1 MYMINNPN
9 YKYASRRSATLG
21 LNGTVATSNPLA
33 ANAGLDMLKKGGNAV
48 DAAVC
53 AVSVLNVV
61 EPMSTGVGGDVFAL
75 VYDSKTKKI
84 EALNGSGKS
93 SMRTDIDDLRNMG
106 MDSIPLEGPYSGLAV
121 SVPGCVDAWDQ
132 LLKKFGVFSLD
143 TVLVPAIDYSQNG
156 FGVSEITAN
165 NWKLAEKKLSI
176 NERCEFLP
184 NDRAPDFGEKV
195 VLPDLNRTLK
205 GISENGRS
213 YIYEG
218 VIPEKISEYVQKFNG
233 WLCEEDF
240 SLHSSSW
247 VKPISSN
254 YRGYDVWECPPNGQG
269 IAALI
274 ALNIVENID
283 LVNSEI
289 EPVLQLHYK
298 IEAMKIAFQDALWY
312 VADPEKVDIPIQELL
327 SKSYAKKRF
336 NEIKEDS
343 ACREYKR
350 GNFNQH
356 GDTVYVSVIDG
367 NGNACSLINSLYQ
380 GFGTGLVVP
389 ETGIALQNR
398 GALFSTNRDHPNFL
412 EPNKRPYNTIIPCM
426 ITRNSNLVSSLGVMG
441 GFQQPQGHLQ
451 VISNMI
457 DFGMN
462 PQEALDSER
471 FSVSIEND
479 TLFVENSFNP
489 DVIAAL
495 KLKGHSVSINS
506 GFDRGLFG
514 GGQII
519 VRDNEQGVLFGG
531 SDPRKD
537 GLSVS
542 F

>member
-1 MYMINNPN
+1 MINNPN

-343 ACREYKR
+343 SSREYKR
-350 GNFNQH
+350 GNFIQH

-398 GALFSTNRDHPNFL
+398 GALFSTNREHPNFL

-426 ITRNSNLVSSLGVMG
+426 ITKNSNLVSSLGVMG

-451 VISNMI
+451 VISNLI

-489 DVIAAL
+489 DVVAAL

-519 VRDNEQGVLFGG
+519 VRDNDEGVLFGG

>member
-312 VADPEKVDIPIQELL
+312 VADPEKVNIPIQELL

-343 ACREYKR
+343 TCREYKR

-426 ITRNSNLVSSLGVMG
+426 ITKNSNLVSSLGVMG

-489 DVIAAL
+489 DVVAAL

-519 VRDNEQGVLFGG
+519 VRDNDEGVLFGG

>member
-1 MYMINNPN
+1 MINNPN
-9 YKYASRRSATLG
+9 YKYDSRRSATLG

-53 AVSVLNVV
+53 AASVLNVV

-75 VYDSKTKKI
+75 IYDSKTKKI
-84 EALNGSGKS
+84 EALNGSGRS

-106 MDSIPLEGPYSGLAV
+106 MDSIPLEGPYSGMAV

-132 LLKKFGVFSLD
+132 LQKKFGAFSLD

-156 FGVSEITAN
+156 FCVSEITAN
-165 NWKLAEKKLSI
+165 SWKLAGKKLSI
-176 NERCEFLP
+176 NKRCEFLP
-184 NDRAPDFGEKV
+184 NGRTPDFGEKV

-218 VIPEKISEYVQKFNG
+218 VLPEKISEYVQKFNG

-247 VKPISSN
+247 VRPISSN

-283 LVNSEI
+283 LVNSDI
-289 EPVLQLHYK
+289 DHVLQLHYK

-312 VADPEKVDIPIQELL
+312 VADPEKVDIPVQELL

-343 ACREYKR
+343 VCRVYNR
-350 GNFNQH
+350 GKFNQH

-398 GALFSTNRDHPNFL
+398 GSLFSTKPEHPNFL

-426 ITRNSNLVSSLGVMG
+426 ITKNSNLVSSLGVMG

-462 PQEALDSER
+462 PQEALDSGR

-479 TLFVENSFNP
+479 TVFAEDSLNP

-495 KLKGHSVSINS
+495 KLKGHSISVIS
-506 GFDRGLFG
+506 GIDRGLFG

-519 VRDNEQGVLFGG
+519 VRDNEEGVLFGG

>member
-1 MYMINNPN
+1 MINNPN
-9 YKYASRRSATLG
+9 FKYASRRSVTLG

-75 VYDSKTKKI
+75 VYDSKTQKI

-93 SMRTDIDDLRNMG
+93 SIRTNIDDLKNLG
-106 MDSIPLEGPYSGLAV
+106 VDSIPLEGPYSGVAV

-132 LLKKFGVFSLD
+132 LQKKFGVFSLD

-165 NWKLAEKKLSI
+165 YWKNSEKKLSI
-176 NERCEFLP
+176 NGRCELLP
-184 NDRAPDFGEKV
+184 NGRAPHFGEKV
-195 VLPDLNRTLK
+195 VLPDLNKTLK
-205 GISENGRS
+205 GISENGKS

-218 VIPEKISEYVQKFNG
+218 MIPEKISEYVRKFNG

-247 VKPISSN
+247 VRPISSN

-283 LVNSEI
+283 LANSDI
-289 EPVLQLHYK
+289 DHVLKLHYK

-312 VADPEKVDIPIQELL
+312 VADPEKENIPIQELL

-343 ACREYKR
+343 SSSEYKR
-350 GNFNQH
+350 GNFKQH

-367 NGNACSLINSLYQ
+367 KGNACSLINSLYQ
-380 GFGTGLVVP
+380 SFGTGLVVP
-389 ETGIALQNR
+389 ETGIALHNR
-398 GALFSTNRDHPNFL
+398 GALFSTNPEHPNFL

-426 ITRNSNLVSSLGVMG
+426 ITKNSNLVSSLGVMG

-451 VISNMI
+451 VISNLI
-457 DFGMN
+457 DLGMN

-479 TLFVENSFNP
+479 TVFAEDSFNP

-495 KLKGHSVSINS
+495 KLKGHSISINS

-531 SDPRKD
+531 ADPRKD
-537 GLSVS
+537 GVSVS

>member
-1 MYMINNPN
+1 MIQNPN
-9 YKYASRRSATLG
+9 YKFASRRSATLG

-33 ANAGLDMLKKGGNAV
+33 ANAGLDILKKGGHAV

-53 AVSVLNVV
+53 AASVLNVV

-75 VYDSKTKKI
+75 VYDSTTKRV

-93 SMRTDIDDLRNMG
+93 SIKTDINKLEEIG
-106 MDSIPLEGPYSGLAV
+106 LDSIPLDGQHSGLAV

-132 LLKKFGVFSLD
+132 LLEKYGAFSLD
-143 TVLVPAIDYSQNG
+143 TVLAPAVDYAQDG

-165 NWKLAEKKLSI
+165 SWKQSELKLSI
-176 NERCEFLP
+176 NGNCEFLP
-184 NDRAPDFGEKV
+184 AGRAPRFGEKV
-195 VLPDLNRTLK
+195 VLPQLCRTLK

-213 YIYEG
+213 FMYQG
-218 VIPEKISEYVQKFNG
+218 SVPEKISSYVNKFSG

-240 SLHSSSW
+240 AKHTCSW

-274 ALNIVENID
+274 ALNIVENLD
-283 LVNSEI
+283 FSDSSI
-289 EPVLQLHYK
+289 EPALQLHYK
-298 IEAMKIAFQDALWY
+298 IEAMKIAFKDALWY
-312 VADPEKVDIPIQELL
+312 VADPEKVKIPVEELL
-327 SKSYAKKRF
+327 SKSYAKQRF
-336 NEIKEDS
+336 NEIKEDQPNT
-343 ACREYKR
+343 EYRK
-350 GNFNQH
+350 GNFKQS

-367 NGNACSLINSLYQ
+367 NGNACSFINSLYEA
-380 GFGTGLVVP
+380 FGTGLVVP
-389 ETGIALQNR
+389 DTGIVLQNR
-398 GALFSTNRDHPNFL
+398 GALFSTDPEHPNFL
-412 EPNKRPYNTIIPCM
+412 EPGKRPYNTIIPGM
-426 ITRNSNLVSSLGVMG
+426 ITRNTNLVSSFGVMG

-462 PQEALDSER
+462 PQEALDSAR
-471 FSVSIEND
+471 FRISIED
-479 TLFVENSFNP
+479 ETVFAEDSF
-489 DVIAAL
+489 DQEVISGL
-495 KLKGHSVSINS
+495 ESKGHSVSVIS
-506 GFDRGLFG
+506 GVNRGFFG

-519 VRDNEQGVLFGG
+519 NRNDEGVLIGG

-542 F
+542 Y

>member
-1 MYMINNPN
+1 MINNPN
-9 YKYASRRSATLG
+9 YKYTSRRSVTLG

-53 AVSVLNVV
+53 AASVLNVV

-75 VYDSKTKKI
+75 VYDSNTKQI
-84 EALNGSGKS
+84 EALNGSGRS
-93 SMRTDIDDLRNMG
+93 SMQANIDDLRKKG
-106 MDSIPLEGPYSGLAV
+106 MDSIPLEGPYSGMAV

-132 LLKKFGVFSLD
+132 LQKKFGVFSLD
-143 TVLVPAIDYSQNG
+143 TVLVPAIDYSHNG

-165 NWKLAEKKLSI
+165 NWKIHGKKLSI
-176 NERCEFLP
+176 NDRCELLP
-184 NDRAPDFGEKV
+184 NGRSPDFGERV
-195 VLPDLNRTLK
+195 VLPDLNKTLK
-205 GISENGRS
+205 CISENGSS
-213 YIYEG
+213 YFYEG
-218 VIPEKISEYVQKFNG
+218 VLPEKISEYVQKFNG

-240 SLHSSSW
+240 SLHSSCW
-247 VKPISSN
+247 IKPISSN
-254 YRGYDVWECPPNGQG
+254 YRGFDVWECPPNGQG

-289 EPVLQLHYK
+289 DPVLQLHYK
-298 IEAMKIAFQDALWY
+298 IEAMKIAFKDALWY
-312 VADPEKVDIPIQELL
+312 VADPEKVNIPIQELL

-343 ACREYKR
+343 SCSGYNR

-398 GALFSTNRDHPNFL
+398 GALFSTNQEHPNFL

-426 ITRNSNLVSSLGVMG
+426 ITKNSNLVSSLGVMG

-451 VISNMI
+451 VISNLI

-462 PQEALDSER
+462 PQEALDYGR

-479 TLFVENSFNP
+479 TVFVEDSINSN
-489 DVIAAL
+489 IIEAL
-495 KLKGHSVSINS
+495 KLKGHSISVNS
-506 GFDRGLFG
+506 GFDGGLFG

-519 VRDNEQGVLFGG
+519 VRDNEEGILFGG

-537 GLSVS
+537 GMSVS

>member
-165 NWKLAEKKLSI
+165 NWKLAGKKLSI

-184 NDRAPDFGEKV
+184 NGRAPDFGEKV

-426 ITRNSNLVSSLGVMG
+426 ITKNSNLVSSLGVMG

-451 VISNMI
+451 VISNLI

-489 DVIAAL
+489 DVVAAL

-519 VRDNEQGVLFGG
+519 VRDNDEGVLFGG

>member
-1 MYMINNPN
+1 MINNPN
-9 YKYASRRSATLG
+9 FKYASRRSVTLG

-75 VYDSKTKKI
+75 VYDSKTQKI

-93 SMRTDIDDLRNMG
+93 SIRTNIDDLKNLG
-106 MDSIPLEGPYSGLAV
+106 VDSIPLEGPYSGVAV
-121 SVPGCVDAWDQ
+121 SIPGCVDAWDQ
-132 LLKKFGVFSLD
+132 LQKKFGVFSLD

-165 NWKLAEKKLSI
+165 YWKNSEEKLSI
-176 NERCEFLP
+176 NGRCELLP
-184 NDRAPDFGEKV
+184 NGRAPHFGEKV
-195 VLPDLNRTLK
+195 VLPDLNKTLK
-205 GISENGRS
+205 GISENGKS

-218 VIPEKISEYVQKFNG
+218 MIPEKISEYVRKFNG

-247 VKPISSN
+247 VRPISSN

-283 LVNSEI
+283 LANSDI
-289 EPVLQLHYK
+289 DHVLKLHYK

-312 VADPEKVDIPIQELL
+312 VADPEKANIPIQELL

-343 ACREYKR
+343 SSSEYKR
-350 GNFNQH
+350 GSFKQH

-380 GFGTGLVVP
+380 SFGTGLVVP
-389 ETGIALQNR
+389 ETGIGLHNR
-398 GALFSTNRDHPNFL
+398 GALFSTNPEHPNFL

-426 ITRNSNLVSSLGVMG
+426 ITKNSNLVSSLGVMG

-451 VISNMI
+451 VISNLI
-457 DFGMN
+457 DLGMN

-479 TLFVENSFNP
+479 TVFAEDSFNP

-495 KLKGHSVSINS
+495 KLKGHSISINS

>member
-343 ACREYKR
+343 SSREYKR
-350 GNFNQH
+350 GNFIQH

-398 GALFSTNRDHPNFL
+398 GALFSTNREHPNFL

-426 ITRNSNLVSSLGVMG
+426 ITKNSNLVSSLGVMG

-451 VISNMI
+451 VISNLI

-489 DVIAAL
+489 DVVAAL

-519 VRDNEQGVLFGG
+519 VRDNDEGVLFGG

>member
-1 MYMINNPN
+1 MINNPN
-9 YKYASRRSATLG
+9 YKYDSRRSATLG

-53 AVSVLNVV
+53 AASVLNVV

-75 VYDSKTKKI
+75 IYDSKTKKI
-84 EALNGSGKS
+84 EALNGSGRS

-106 MDSIPLEGPYSGLAV
+106 MDSIPLEGPYSGMAV

-132 LLKKFGVFSLD
+132 LQKKFGAFSLD

-165 NWKLAEKKLSI
+165 SWKLAGKKLSI
-176 NERCEFLP
+176 NKRCEFLP
-184 NDRAPDFGEKV
+184 NGRTPDFGEKV

-218 VIPEKISEYVQKFNG
+218 VLPEKISEYVQKFNG

-247 VKPISSN
+247 VRPISSN

-283 LVNSEI
+283 LVNSDI
-289 EPVLQLHYK
+289 DHVLQLHYK

-312 VADPEKVDIPIQELL
+312 VADPEKVNIPIQELL

-343 ACREYKR
+343 ACRVYNR
-350 GNFNQH
+350 GKFNQH

-398 GALFSTNRDHPNFL
+398 GSLFSTKPEHPNFL

-426 ITRNSNLVSSLGVMG
+426 ITKNSNLVSSLGVMG

-462 PQEALDSER
+462 PQEALDSGR

-479 TLFVENSFNP
+479 TVFAEDSLNP

-495 KLKGHSVSINS
+495 KLKGHSISVIS
-506 GFDRGLFG
+506 GIDRGLFG

-519 VRDNEQGVLFGG
+519 VRDNEEGVLFGG

-542 F
+542 Y

>member
-1 MYMINNPN
+1 MINNPN
-9 YKYASRRSATLG
+9 YKYTSRRSVTLG

-53 AVSVLNVV
+53 AASVLNVV

-75 VYDSKTKKI
+75 VYDSNTKQI
-84 EALNGSGKS
+84 EALNGSGRS
-93 SMRTDIDDLRNMG
+93 SMQANIDDLRKEG
-106 MDSIPLEGPYSGLAV
+106 MDSIPLEGPYSGMAV

-132 LLKKFGVFSLD
+132 LQKKFGVFSLD
-143 TVLVPAIDYSQNG
+143 TVLVPAIDYSHNG

-165 NWKLAEKKLSI
+165 NWKIYGKKLLI
-176 NERCEFLP
+176 NDRCELLP
-184 NDRAPDFGEKV
+184 NGRSPDFGERV
-195 VLPDLNRTLK
+195 VLPDLNKTLK
-205 GISENGRS
+205 CISENGSS
-213 YIYEG
+213 YFYEG
-218 VIPEKISEYVQKFNG
+218 VLPEKISEYVQKFNG

-240 SLHSSSW
+240 SLHSSCW
-247 VKPISSN
+247 IKPISSN
-254 YRGYDVWECPPNGQG
+254 YRGFDVWECPPNGQG

-289 EPVLQLHYK
+289 DPVLQLHYK
-298 IEAMKIAFQDALWY
+298 IEAMKIAFKDALWY
-312 VADPEKVDIPIQELL
+312 VADPEKVNIPIQELL

-343 ACREYKR
+343 SCSGYNR

-398 GALFSTNRDHPNFL
+398 GALFSTNQEHPNFL

-426 ITRNSNLVSSLGVMG
+426 ITKNSNLVSSLGVMG

-451 VISNMI
+451 VISNLI

-462 PQEALDSER
+462 PQEALDYGR

-479 TLFVENSFNP
+479 TVFVEDSINSN
-489 DVIAAL
+489 IIEAL
-495 KLKGHSVSINS
+495 KLKGHSISVNS
-506 GFDRGLFG
+506 GFDGGLFG

-519 VRDNEQGVLFGG
+519 VRDNEEGILFGG

-537 GLSVS
+537 GMSVS

>member
-1 MYMINNPN
+1 MINNPN
-9 YKYASRRSATLG
+9 YKYTSRRSVTLG

-53 AVSVLNVV
+53 AASVLNVV

-75 VYDSKTKKI
+75 VYDSNTKQI
-84 EALNGSGKS
+84 EALNGSGRS
-93 SMRTDIDDLRNMG
+93 SMQANIDDLRKEG
-106 MDSIPLEGPYSGLAV
+106 MDSIPLEGPYSGMAV

-132 LLKKFGVFSLD
+132 LQKKFGVFSLD
-143 TVLVPAIDYSQNG
+143 TVLVPAIDYSHNG

-165 NWKLAEKKLSI
+165 NWKIYGKKLSI
-176 NERCEFLP
+176 NDRCELLP
-184 NDRAPDFGEKV
+184 NGRSPDFGERV

-205 GISENGRS
+205 CISENGRS
-213 YIYEG
+213 YFYEG
-218 VIPEKISEYVQKFNG
+218 VLPEKISEYVQKFNG

-240 SLHSSSW
+240 SLHSSCW
-247 VKPISSN
+247 IKPISSN
-254 YRGYDVWECPPNGQG
+254 YRGFDVWECPPNGQG

-289 EPVLQLHYK
+289 DLVLQLHYK
-298 IEAMKIAFQDALWY
+298 IEAMKIAFKDALWY
-312 VADPEKVDIPIQELL
+312 VADPEKVNIPIQELL

-343 ACREYKR
+343 SCSGYNR

-389 ETGIALQNR
+389 ETGVALQNR
-398 GALFSTNRDHPNFL
+398 GALFSTNQEHPNFL

-426 ITRNSNLVSSLGVMG
+426 ITKNSNLVSSLGVMG

-451 VISNMI
+451 VISNLI

-462 PQEALDSER
+462 PQEALDYGR

-479 TLFVENSFNP
+479 TVFVEDSINSN
-489 DVIAAL
+489 IIEAL
-495 KLKGHSVSINS
+495 KLKGHSISVNS
-506 GFDRGLFG
+506 GFDGGLFG

-519 VRDNEQGVLFGG
+519 VRDNEEGILFGG

-537 GLSVS
+537 GMSVS

>member
-1 MYMINNPN
+1 MLQNPN
-9 YKYASRRSATLG
+9 YKFTSRRSATLG

-33 ANAGLDMLKKGGNAV
+33 ANAGLDILKKGGHAV

-53 AVSVLNVV
+53 AASVLNVV

-75 VYDSKTKKI
+75 VYDSTTKRV

-93 SMRTDIDDLRNMG
+93 SIKTDINKLEEIG
-106 MDSIPLEGPYSGLAV
+106 LDSIPLDGQHSGLAV

-132 LLKKFGVFSLD
+132 LLEKFGAFSLD
-143 TVLVPAIDYSQNG
+143 TVLAPAIDYAQDG

-165 NWKLAEKKLSI
+165 SWKQSELKLSI
-176 NERCEFLP
+176 NGNCEFLP
-184 NDRAPDFGEKV
+184 AGRAPRFGEKV
-195 VLPDLNRTLK
+195 DLPQLCRTLK

-213 YIYEG
+213 FMYQG
-218 VIPEKISEYVQKFNG
+218 SVPEKISSYVNKFSG

-240 SLHSSSW
+240 VKHTSSW

-283 LVNSEI
+283 FSDSSI
-289 EPVLQLHYK
+289 EPALQLHYK
-298 IEAMKIAFQDALWY
+298 IEAMKIAFKDALWY
-312 VADPEKVDIPIQELL
+312 VADPEKVKIPVEELL
-327 SKSYAKKRF
+327 SKSYGKQRF
-336 NEIKEDS
+336 NEIKEDQ
-343 ACREYKR
+343 ANTEYGK
-350 GNFNQH
+350 GNFKQS

-367 NGNACSLINSLYQ
+367 NGNACSFINSLYEA
-380 GFGTGLVVP
+380 FGTGLVVP
-389 ETGIALQNR
+389 DTGIVLQNR
-398 GALFSTNRDHPNFL
+398 GALFSTDPEHPNFL
-412 EPNKRPYNTIIPCM
+412 EPAKRPYNTIIPGM
-426 ITRNSNLVSSLGVMG
+426 ITRNSNLVSSFGVMG

-451 VISNMI
+451 VVSNMV

-462 PQEALDSER
+462 PQEALDSAR
-471 FSVSIEND
+471 FRISIED
-479 TLFVENSFNP
+479 ETIFAEDSF
-489 DVIAAL
+489 DQEVISGL
-495 KLKGHSVSINS
+495 ESKGHSVSLIS
-506 GFDRGLFG
+506 GVKRGYFG

-519 VRDNEQGVLFGG
+519 NRNDEGVLIGG

-542 F
+542 Y

>member
-1 MYMINNPN
+1 MYMNNNPN

-343 ACREYKR
+343 TCREYKR

-426 ITRNSNLVSSLGVMG
+426 ITKNSNLVSSLGVMG

-489 DVIAAL
+489 DVVAAL

-519 VRDNEQGVLFGG
+519 VRDNDEGVLFGG

>member
-121 SVPGCVDAWDQ
+121 SVPGCIDAWDQ

-343 ACREYKR
+343 TCREYKR

-489 DVIAAL
+489 DVVAAL

-506 GFDRGLFG
+506 GFERGLFG

-519 VRDNEQGVLFGG
+519 VRDNDEGVLFGG

>member
-343 ACREYKR
+343 TCREYKR

-489 DVIAAL
+489 DVVAAL

-506 GFDRGLFG
+506 GFERGLFG

-519 VRDNEQGVLFGG
+519 VRDNDEGVLFGG

>member
-343 ACREYKR
+343 SSSEYKR
-350 GNFNQH
+350 GNFKQH

-398 GALFSTNRDHPNFL
+398 GALFSTNREHPNFL

-426 ITRNSNLVSSLGVMG
+426 ITKNSNLVSSLGVMG

-489 DVIAAL
+489 DVVAAL

-519 VRDNEQGVLFGG
+519 VRDNDEGVLFGG

>member
-489 DVIAAL
+489 DVVAAL

-506 GFDRGLFG
+506 GFERGLFG

-519 VRDNEQGVLFGG
+519 VRDNDEGVLFGG

>member
-1 MYMINNPN
+1 MINNPN
-9 YKYASRRSATLG
+9 FKYASRRSVTLG

-53 AVSVLNVV
+53 AASVLNVV

-75 VYDSKTKKI
+75 VYDSKTKNI

-343 ACREYKR
+343 TCREYKR

-426 ITRNSNLVSSLGVMG
+426 ITKNSNLVSSLGVMG

-489 DVIAAL
+489 DVVAAL

-519 VRDNEQGVLFGG
+519 VRDNDEGVLFGG

>member
-1 MYMINNPN
+1 MINNPN
-9 YKYASRRSATLG
+9 YKYDSRRSATLG

-53 AVSVLNVV
+53 AASVLNVV

-75 VYDSKTKKI
+75 IYDSKTKKI
-84 EALNGSGKS
+84 EALNGSGRS

-106 MDSIPLEGPYSGLAV
+106 MDSIPLEGPYSGMAV

-132 LLKKFGVFSLD
+132 LQKKFGAFSLD

-156 FGVSEITAN
+156 FCVSEITAN
-165 NWKLAEKKLSI
+165 SWKLAGKKLSI
-176 NERCEFLP
+176 NKRCEFLP
-184 NDRAPDFGEKV
+184 NGRTPDFGEKV

-218 VIPEKISEYVQKFNG
+218 VLPEKISEYVQKFNG

-247 VKPISSN
+247 VRPISSN

-283 LVNSEI
+283 LVNSDI
-289 EPVLQLHYK
+289 DHVLQLHYK

-312 VADPEKVDIPIQELL
+312 VADPEKVNIPIQELL

-343 ACREYKR
+343 VCRVYNR
-350 GNFNQH
+350 GKFNQH

-398 GALFSTNRDHPNFL
+398 GSLFSTKPEHPNFL

-426 ITRNSNLVSSLGVMG
+426 ITKNSNLVSSLGVMG

-462 PQEALDSER
+462 PQEALDSGR

-479 TLFVENSFNP
+479 TVFAEDSLNP

-495 KLKGHSVSINS
+495 KLKGHSISVIS
-506 GFDRGLFG
+506 GIDRGLFG

-519 VRDNEQGVLFGG
+519 VRDNEEGVLFGG

-542 F
+542 Y

>member
-143 TVLVPAIDYSQNG
+143 SVLVPAIDYSQNG

-343 ACREYKR
+343 TCREYKR

-489 DVIAAL
+489 DVVAAL

-506 GFDRGLFG
+506 GFERGLFG

-519 VRDNEQGVLFGG
+519 VRDNDEGVLFGG

>member
-1 MYMINNPN
+1 MINNPN
-9 YKYASRRSATLG
+9 YKYTSRRSVTLG

-53 AVSVLNVV
+53 AASVLNVV

-75 VYDSKTKKI
+75 VYDSNTKQI
-84 EALNGSGKS
+84 EALNGSGRS
-93 SMRTDIDDLRNMG
+93 SMQANIDDLRKEG
-106 MDSIPLEGPYSGLAV
+106 MDSIPLEGPYSGMAV

-132 LLKKFGVFSLD
+132 LQKKFGVFSLD
-143 TVLVPAIDYSQNG
+143 TVLVPAIDYSHNG

-165 NWKLAEKKLSI
+165 NWKIHGKKLSI
-176 NERCEFLP
+176 NDRCELLP
-184 NDRAPDFGEKV
+184 NGRSPDFGERV
-195 VLPDLNRTLK
+195 VLPDLNKTLK
-205 GISENGRS
+205 CISENGSS
-213 YIYEG
+213 YFYEG
-218 VIPEKISEYVQKFNG
+218 VLPEKISEYVQKFNG

-240 SLHSSSW
+240 SLHSSCW
-247 VKPISSN
+247 IKPISSN
-254 YRGYDVWECPPNGQG
+254 YRGFDVWECPPNGQG

-289 EPVLQLHYK
+289 DPVLQLHYK
-298 IEAMKIAFQDALWY
+298 IEAMKIAFKDALWY
-312 VADPEKVDIPIQELL
+312 VADPEKVNIPIQELL

-343 ACREYKR
+343 SCSGYNR

-389 ETGIALQNR
+389 ETGVALQNR
-398 GALFSTNRDHPNFL
+398 GALFSTNQEHPNFL

-426 ITRNSNLVSSLGVMG
+426 ITKNSNLVSSLGVMG

-451 VISNMI
+451 VISNLI

-462 PQEALDSER
+462 PQEALDYGR

-479 TLFVENSFNP
+479 TVFVEDSINSN
-489 DVIAAL
+489 IIEAL
-495 KLKGHSVSINS
+495 KLKGHSISVNS
-506 GFDRGLFG
+506 GFDGGLFG

-519 VRDNEQGVLFGG
+519 VRDNEEGILFGG

-537 GLSVS
+537 GMSVS

>member
-1 MYMINNPN
+1 MINNPN
-9 YKYASRRSATLG
+9 FKYASRRSVTLG

-75 VYDSKTKKI
+75 VYDSKTQKI

-93 SMRTDIDDLRNMG
+93 SIRTNIDDLKNLG
-106 MDSIPLEGPYSGLAV
+106 VDSIPLEGPYSGVAV

-132 LLKKFGVFSLD
+132 LQKKFGVFSLD
-143 TVLVPAIDYSQNG
+143 TVLAPAIDYSQNG

-165 NWKLAEKKLSI
+165 YWKNSEKKLSI
-176 NERCEFLP
+176 NGRCELLP
-184 NDRAPDFGEKV
+184 NGRAPHFGEKV
-195 VLPDLNRTLK
+195 VLPDLNKTLK
-205 GISENGRS
+205 GISENGKS

-218 VIPEKISEYVQKFNG
+218 MIPEKISEYVRKFNG

-247 VKPISSN
+247 VRPISSN
-254 YRGYDVWECPPNGQG
+254 YRGYDVWECPPNSQG

-283 LVNSEI
+283 LANSDI
-289 EPVLQLHYK
+289 DHVLQLHYK

-312 VADPEKVDIPIQELL
+312 VADPEKASIPIQELL

-343 ACREYKR
+343 SSSEYKR
-350 GNFNQH
+350 GSFKQH

-380 GFGTGLVVP
+380 SFGTGLVVP
-389 ETGIALQNR
+389 ETGIGLHNR
-398 GALFSTNRDHPNFL
+398 GALFSTNPEHPNFL

-426 ITRNSNLVSSLGVMG
+426 ITKNSNLVSSLGVMG

-451 VISNMI
+451 VISNLI
-457 DFGMN
+457 DLGMN

-479 TLFVENSFNP
+479 TVFAEDSFNP

-495 KLKGHSVSINS
+495 KLKGHSISINS